1 MTSDTPPV
9 RGAGG
14 SELRPAAPSDLYA
27 RVMSTAISDQ
37 RRTRSRVYLT
47 ASTDQPRARRAADVT
62 TVVVGLVFVAWG
74 LAVFGSSDPLQ
85 QALTQFAAALPEW
98 AVALLALGYTL
109 GLLYALVVLVVLL
122 VRRRW
127 AAVRDALVSAVCAGF
142 VTLILVSV
150 FDQLWPPFFTEFLQG
165 TAGPQF
171 PVVRVAVVTAILVAS
186 TPYLARPIRRLGWAI
201 VIVVSAAAIALAL
214 SVPSGAIVGL
224 GVGLICAGGVLL
236 LFGSP
241 EGYPDVDAVGTALR
255 RVGIDAPDL
264 AISPDQSWG
273 VRRLAG
279 TTTEGVDIQAK
290 AYGRD
295 ATDSQV
301 MAKVWHA
308 LMFRGAARRITFS
321 RVQSVEHEALVT
333 MLADRAGVSVPQ
345 VMAAAAATDEV
356 AVLVTTRTGILL
368 SEVRDAS
375 EFDPQSLVPLWRE
388 VGAMHAAGI
397 THGNLGA
404 DAVRVTPTGFVLS
417 EFDSGS
423 VVYRDSEAA
432 LDTVHLLFATAAAVG
447 VEQAVAAAAE
457 GLGTDRL
464 AAALGYLQP
473 PALTSRERRSVKG
486 SAKLLGQL
494 REQVASVAGTE
505 IPEPVKLRRIGLRN
519 VITIVLVLLFLS
531 ALIPLLTG
539 VDYAQI
545 WASLQGA
552 TWWVVLLSIVAG
564 QLAFIPQGTAM
575 MSAVGRAIPLRPMTI
590 LQPAVAFISFAV
602 PGMAGRV
609 TMESAFLYKYGIP
622 PTVSVTKGAV
632 DAFSGFLVQ
641 AAILILAFLTGA
653 LTVAQPTSGS
663 TSTGGSGMSAS
674 WAVVAVVV
682 GLAVAT
688 VIVVLRVQKVHDRVV
703 PEVKNAWGA
712 LTEVLRS
719 PRLALGLL
727 VSQLAVQ
734 LLWGLALWLA
744 LMALGV
750 HLSLISCTAVV
761 VATSLLQGIIPV
773 PGGIG
778 VSEAVMSA
786 FLIPLGV
793 SSDVAVGATVIW
805 RVATFYL
812 PATEGFLASRYLQ
825 KRGYL

>member
-1 MTSDTPPV
+1 
-9 RGAGG
+9 
-14 SELRPAAPSDLYA
+14 
-27 RVMSTAISDQ
+27 MSMATDEQPQSS
-37 RRTRSRVYLT
+37 RRSYLT
-47 ASTDQPRARRAADVT
+47 ATANQPRARRAADVT
-62 TVVVGLVFVAWG
+62 TVVVGLLFVGWG
-74 LAVFGSSDPLQ
+74 LVVFGTVDPFQ
-85 QALTQFAAALPEW
+85 AALTQFAKALPEW
-98 AVALLALGYTL
+98 AVALLALGYTV

-122 VRRRW
+122 VNRRW
-127 AAVRDALVSAVCAGF
+127 TAVRDVLVSSLIAAV
-142 VTLILVSV
+142 VTLILVAV

-165 TAGPQF
+165 TARPQF

-186 TPYLARPIRRLGWAI
+186 TPYFARPIRRLGWAI

-224 GVGLICAGGVLL
+224 GVGLVSAGGVLL

-241 EGYPDVDAVGTALR
+241 EGYPDIDAVSTALR
-255 RVGIDAPDL
+255 RLGIDVSDL
-264 AISPDQSWG
+264 VIAHDQSWG
-273 VRRLAG
+273 VRRLVG
-279 TTTEGVDIQAK
+279 TSTDGIEVEVK

-301 MAKVWHA
+301 MAKIWHA
-308 LMFRGAARRITFS
+308 LMYRGASRRITFS

-333 MLADRAGVSVPQ
+333 LLAARAGVSVPQ

-356 AVLVTTRTGILL
+356 AVLVTTRTGTLL
-368 SEVRDAS
+368 SEVDDGS
-375 EFDPQSLVPLWRE
+375 VNDPRSLVSLWRE
-388 VGAMHAAGI
+388 VGAMHASGI

-404 DAVRVTPTGFVLS
+404 DAVRVTQTGFELS

-423 VVYRDSEAA
+423 VVYRDSDAA
-432 LDTVHLLFATAAAVG
+432 LDIVHLLFATAAAVG
-447 VEQAVAAAAE
+447 VEQSVAAAAE

-486 SAKLLGQL
+486 SSKLLGQL
-494 REQVASVAGTE
+494 RDQVASVTGTE
-505 IPEPVKLRRIGLRN
+505 IPEPVKLRRIGVRN
-519 VITIVLVLLFLS
+519 IITIVLVLLFLS

-552 TWWVVLLSIVAG
+552 RWWVVLLSILAG

-641 AAILILAFLTGA
+641 AVILVLAFLTGA

-663 TSTGGSGMSAS
+663 TSGSGSTSVS
-674 WAVVAVVV
+674 WAIVAVVV
-682 GLAVAT
+682 VIAAAV
-688 VIVVLRVQKVHDRVV
+688 VIAVLKVQKIHDRVV

-727 VSQLAVQ
+727 GSQLAVQ

-812 PATEGFLASRYLQ
+812 PATEGFFASRYLQ
-825 KRGYL
+825 KHGYL